1 MSKDDE
7 PMDDDL
13 AGFVSVVFA
22 RNVGE
27 AERFREM
34 LEDHDIPALV
44 GTVDDIDVDSEEWQA
59 ARRQGMT
66 HGVPVLV
73 PEALLDEAGEVI
85 ADLDDTSA
93 LDEDEDEEEEEDEEE
108 GAAPADDED
117 DDEDDEDEDSGFGVD
132 DDDDDGFDD
141 GALFG
146 DSDDEEEVADDEEE

>member
-7 PMDDDL
+7 PMDDEL

-22 RNVGE
+22 RNADE
-27 AERFREM
+27 AERFREL

-44 GTVDDIDVDSEEWQA
+44 GTNEDIDIESEEWQA

-85 ADLDDTSA
+85 ADLDDTSGMEE
-93 LDEDEDEEEEEDEEE
+93 DEEDEEEEEEEVEAGEE
-108 GAAPADDED
+108 GDDED
-117 DDEDDEDEDSGFGVD
+117 DDDEEEEEDAFGD
-132 DDDDDGFDD
+132 DDDDELDEAG
-141 GALFG
+141 LFG
-146 DSDDEEEVADDEEE
+146 DDDEEEEEVDEDE